1 MILIQKKKPFAAES
15 FKNDFF
21 KLMKIVYVKI
31 IENLRKT
38 INVRLIIG
46 AKDYKK
52 YASKPSLFSQKIL
65 LKKN

>member
-1 MILIQKKKPFAAES
+1 
-15 FKNDFF
+15 
-21 KLMKIVYVKI
+21 MKIVYVKI

-38 INVRLIIG
+38 INVQLIIG